1 MASVDIELEGR
12 KPTEDEQVVQW
23 RLEALER
30 AGYGQ
35 ADALELA
42 LTPYVDLHQATAL
55 VRSGCPAEV
64 ACRILL

>member
-1 MASVDIELEGR
+1 MASVNVELEGR
-12 KPTEDEQVVQW
+12 KPTEDERVVQW

-30 AGYGQ
+30 AGYGE

-42 LTPYVDLHQATAL
+42 LTPSVDLHAALAL
-55 VRSGCPAEV
+55 VRSGCPAAT